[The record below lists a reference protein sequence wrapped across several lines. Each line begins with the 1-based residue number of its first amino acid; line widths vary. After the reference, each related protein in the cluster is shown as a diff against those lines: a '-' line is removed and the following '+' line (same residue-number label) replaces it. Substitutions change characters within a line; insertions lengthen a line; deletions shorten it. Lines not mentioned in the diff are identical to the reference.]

1 MRIGGLAAL
10 LASIAAL
17 ALGGCGT
24 TNIGA
29 PAARPPRAAPVQPA
43 DGAVEVTLIAFNDFH
58 GNLEPPQ
65 RPVVARGPAGE
76 EVRVPAGG
84 AAHLAAAIESLRAK
98 NPNHL
103 VLSAGDLIS
112 ASPLISSLFLDEP
125 TIHAMNMIR
134 LDFNAVG
141 NHEFDRGR
149 AELLRL
155 DRGGCEKHTNR
166 EPCAVDRDFRGADF
180 GFLAANVVTEAG
192 NTLFPAYA
200 MRSFG
205 SGAAR
210 VDVGIIG
217 LTLEDTPS
225 LVTPEGIS
233 GLTFRDEADTI
244 NALVPRLEA
253 EGAELIVVVIHEGL
267 RTEAG
272 YNDKTCEGISG
283 DLMPIL
289 QRLSPKVDVII
300 SGHTHQAYICDF
312 GTIDPTRPFL
322 ATSAA
327 AAGALLTEIR
337 LTVDP
342 RTGRTISRRADN
354 HIVQVGR
361 QTTAPGEVPTTNLFP
376 RYAPVPAIVD
386 LVDRYRRA
394 AEPAAARVVGRLSS
408 QALREA
414 NPAGESALGNLIADA
429 QLTAMRVPERGGA
442 QIAFMNSGGLRADL
456 VPAADGSL
464 TYGQAYSVQPFGN
477 TLATRSFTGRQIR
490 GILEQ
495 QWASG
500 SNSVEKPNIL
510 LPSAGFTYSYDLSK
524 PAGQRVMDMRLNG
537 QPVRDDQ
544 TYRVALSNF
553 LASGGDNFTGFRQ
566 GTDQVGGPLDLDA
579 LEAYLR
585 ANPRLAPPMTDRIRR
600 LDAPPAEPGRSPT

>member
-1 MRIGGLAAL
+1 MQKHGLAAL
-10 LASIAAL
+10 LASMAAL
-17 ALGGCGT
+17 ALAGCGS

-29 PAARPPRAAPVQPA
+29 PAARSARVAPAAQPAAPV
-43 DGAVEVTLIAFNDFH
+43 ELTLIAFNDFH

-76 EVRVPAGG
+76 DVRVPAGG
-84 AAHLAAAIESLRAK
+84 AAYLASAIEALRAR

-112 ASPLISSLFLDEP
+112 ASPLVSSLFLDEP
-125 TIHAMNMIR
+125 TILAMNMIR

-180 GFLAANVVTEAG
+180 GFLAANVVTETG
-192 NTLFPAYA
+192 GTLFPAYA

-205 SGAAR
+205 SGAGK

-225 LVTPEGIS
+225 LVTPEGIA

-244 NALVPRLEA
+244 NALIPRLEA
-253 EGAELIVVVIHEGL
+253 DGADVIVVVIHEGL
-267 RTEAG
+267 RTEAR

-289 QRLSPKVDVII
+289 RRLSPKVDVIV

-312 GTIDPTRPFL
+312 ATIDPTRPFL

-337 LTVDP
+337 LTIDP
-342 RTGRTISRRADN
+342 ATGRTLSRSANN
-354 HIVQVGR
+354 HIVQVDR
-361 QTTAPGEVPTTNLFP
+361 QAGAPGEVASTDLFP
-376 RYAPVPAIVD
+376 RYAPVPAVAE

-394 AEPAAARVVGRLSS
+394 AAPAAARVVGRLSGE
-408 QALREA
+408 ALREA
-414 NPAGESALGNLIADA
+414 NSAGESALGNLIADA
-429 QLTAMRVPERGGA
+429 QLAAMQTPERGRA

-456 VPAADGSL
+456 VPAADGSV

-477 TLATRSFTGRQIR
+477 TLATRSFTGRQIKAL
-490 GILEQ
+490 LEQ

-510 LPSAGFTYSYDLSK
+510 LPSAGFTYAYDLSK
-524 PAGQRVMDMRLNG
+524 PAGERVTNMRLNG
-537 QPVRDDQ
+537 QPLRDDQ
-544 TYRVALSNF
+544 TYRIALSNF
-553 LASGGDNFTGFRQ
+553 LASGGDNFTVFRE
-566 GTDQVGGPLDLDA
+566 GRDQVGGPLDLDA

-585 ANPRLAPPMTDRIRR
+585 DSPRLAPPVTNRIRR
-600 LDAPPAEPGRSPT
+600 LDAPAAAAGRSPS

>member
-1 MRIGGLAAL
+1 MQKHGLAAL
-10 LASIAAL
+10 LASMAAL
-17 ALGGCGT
+17 ALAGCGS

-29 PAARPPRAAPVQPA
+29 PAARSARVAPAAQPAAPV
-43 DGAVEVTLIAFNDFH
+43 ELTLIAFNDFH

-76 EVRVPAGG
+76 DVRVPAGG
-84 AAHLAAAIESLRAK
+84 AAYLASAIEALRAQ

-112 ASPLISSLFLDEP
+112 ASPLVSSLFLDEP
-125 TIHAMNMIR
+125 TILAMNMIR

-180 GFLAANVVTEAG
+180 GFLAANVVTETG
-192 NTLFPAYA
+192 GTLFPAYA

-205 SGAAR
+205 SGAGK

-225 LVTPEGIS
+225 LVTPEGIA

-244 NALVPRLEA
+244 NALIPRLEA
-253 EGAELIVVVIHEGL
+253 DGADVIVVVIHEGL
-267 RTEAG
+267 RTEAR

-289 QRLSPKVDVII
+289 RRLSPKVDVIV

-312 GTIDPTRPFL
+312 ATIDPTRPFL

-337 LTVDP
+337 LTIDP
-342 RTGRTISRRADN
+342 ATGRTLSRSANN
-354 HIVQVGR
+354 HIVQVDR
-361 QTTAPGEVPTTNLFP
+361 QAGAPGEVASTDLFP
-376 RYAPVPAIVD
+376 RYAPVPAVAE

-394 AEPAAARVVGRLSS
+394 AAPAAARVVGRLSGE
-408 QALREA
+408 ALREA
-414 NPAGESALGNLIADA
+414 NSAGESALGNLIADA
-429 QLTAMRVPERGGA
+429 QLAAMQTPERGRA

-456 VPAADGSL
+456 VPAADGSV

-477 TLATRSFTGRQIR
+477 TLATRSFTGRQIKAL
-490 GILEQ
+490 LEQ

-510 LPSAGFTYSYDLSK
+510 LPSAGFTYAYDLSK
-524 PAGQRVMDMRLNG
+524 PAGERVTNMRLNG
-537 QPVRDDQ
+537 QPLRDDQ
-544 TYRVALSNF
+544 TYRIALSNF
-553 LASGGDNFTGFRQ
+553 LASGGDNFTVFRE
-566 GTDQVGGPLDLDA
+566 GRDQVGGPLDLDA
-579 LEAYLR
+579 LEAICATVR
-585 ANPRLAPPMTDRIRR
+585 AWRHP
-600 LDAPPAEPGRSPT
+600 

>member
-1 MRIGGLAAL
+1 VKKSKVVAAL
-10 LASIAAL
+10 LASLSL
-17 ALGGCGT
+17 AGCMSA
-24 TNIGA
+24 NIGA
-29 PAARPPRAAPVQPA
+29 PPRGQARPTTVTAAAPV
-43 DGAVEVTLIAFNDFH
+43 EITLIAFNDFH
-58 GNLEPPQ
+58 GHLEPSA
-65 RPVVARGPAGE
+65 RPVIARGSQGE

-84 AAHLAAAIESLRAK
+84 VATLAAAIDALRATS
-98 NPNHL
+98 PNHL

-166 EPCAVDRDFRGADF
+166 EPCAVDRDFPGADF
-180 GFLAANVVTEAG
+180 GFLAANVATETG
-192 NTLFPAYA
+192 DTLFPAYA

-225 LVTPEGIS
+225 LVTPEGIA

-253 EGAELIVVVIHEGL
+253 QGADVIVVVIHEGL
-267 RTEAG
+267 RTRAL

-283 DLMPIL
+283 DLMPTL
-289 QRLSPKVDVII
+289 QRLSPQVDVVI
-300 SGHTHQAYICDF
+300 SGHTHNAYICDY

-322 ATSAA
+322 VTSAA

-342 RTGRTISRRADN
+342 ATGRTISRRADN
-354 HIVQVGR
+354 HIVQR
-361 QTTAPGEVPTTNLFP
+361 QSTAPGEVPTTDLFP
-376 RYAPVPAIVD
+376 RYAPVPALAQ
-386 LVDRYRRA
+386 LVERYRRA
-394 AEPAAARVVGRLSS
+394 AEPAAARVVGRLSGP
-408 QALREA
+408 ATREST
-414 NPAGESALGNLIADA
+414 PAGENALGNLIADA
-429 QLTAMRVPERGGA
+429 QLAATRAPERGGA
-442 QIAFMNSGGLRADL
+442 QIAFMNPGGVRADL
-456 VPAADGSL
+456 EPAADGSV
-464 TYGQAYSVQPFGN
+464 TFGQIYAVQPFGN
-477 TLATRSFTGRQIR
+477 TLAVRSFTGRQIKA
-490 GILEQ
+490 ILSQ

-500 SNSVEKPNIL
+500 TNSVEQPQIL
-510 LPSAGFTYSYDLSK
+510 LPSAGFTYAYDLSK
-524 PAGQRVMDMRLNG
+524 PAGERIVDVRLNG
-537 QPVRDDQ
+537 EPLRDDQ
-544 TYRVALSNF
+544 VYRVAISNF
-553 LASGGDNFTGFRQ
+553 LASGGDNFTVFRE
-566 GTDQVGGPLDLDA
+566 GTEQVGGPLDLDA
-579 LEAYLR
+579 LEAYFR
-585 ANPRLAPPMTDRIRR
+585 AHPRLVPPATNRIRNLTPR
-600 LDAPPAEPGRSPT
+600 